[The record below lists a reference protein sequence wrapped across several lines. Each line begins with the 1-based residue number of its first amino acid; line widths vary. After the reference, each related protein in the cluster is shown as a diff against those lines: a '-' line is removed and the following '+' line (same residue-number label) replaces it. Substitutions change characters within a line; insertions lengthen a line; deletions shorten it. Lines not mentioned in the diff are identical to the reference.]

1 MVLVQRRE
9 GIHAIRAMAHV
20 VEGVASDAQRLLVA
34 RCQLGLLL
42 DAADV
47 HGKGLALRPD
57 DLVISTI
64 RIS

>member
-1 MVLVQRRE
+1 
-9 GIHAIRAMAHV
+9 MAHV

-42 DAADV
+42 DATDV
-47 HGKGLALRPD
+47 HGQGLALWPD
-57 DLVISTI
+57 DLIISTI